1 MVEATGAGPGQAA
14 ACVTGGEGAGAA
26 VDFLVDFFAVFG
38 GDNAVVADGHFG
50 HIRAGDGGSGG
61 HASGGVVGG
70 EAATL
75 GPEVGHAVF
84 GAGHQ
89 HLAFRH
95 LSADGVV
102 LIGGQGDGGQNTD
115 DGHDDHQFDE
125 GKTFLD
131 CFHDVLLERGLIK
144 GMSGWMLIASDDFFI
159 AEVVPVAS
167 AGNQVD

>member
-1 MVEATGAGPGQAA
+1 MGLDRLTEGGGAPFGQDLGAAGAGPGQAA

-26 VDFLVDFFAVFG
+26 ANFSVDFFAVGG
-38 GDNAVVADGHFG
+38 GDHAVVAHGHLG
-50 HIRAGDGGSGG
+50 HIGAGDGACGG
-61 HASGGVVGG
+61 DTGGDVGAG
-70 EAATL
+70 EAAAL

-89 HLAFRH
+89 HLAFRD

-102 LIGGQGDGGQNTD
+102 LIGGQGDGSQNTD

-131 CFHDVLLERGLIK
+131 CFHDVLLERVNWG
-144 GMSGWMLIASDDFFI
+144 GCRG
-159 AEVVPVAS
+159 
-167 AGNQVD
+167 GC